1 MPLKCLNNAQK
12 VLAYRIFSIK
22 RHLHLKIAFSRSG
35 FNRSTALLIKWNFL
49 FFFFRKTYY
58 FTDPGKPRGSLS
70 GWDKFSFRP
79 APGSPRMINRTYIT
93 QRYSTVIRLLY
104 RTFCCTAS
112 TPVMFNTPVFY
123 VYWKTKTTA
132 RYLVQYLVKVLFK
145 GLYSY
150 ISTGVP
156 SSRYECYVHFLTR
169 DSVSRYKRPLRLC
182 MRNQMLRSANAK
194 YHFILTFFL

>member
-1 MPLKCLNNAQK
+1 MK
-12 VLAYRIFSIK
+12 FS
-22 RHLHLKIAFSRSG
+22 F
-35 FNRSTALLIKWNFL
+35 

-58 FTDPGKPRGSLS
+58 FPVPRGPSGRCIWVGRFFLS
-70 GWDKFSFRP
+70 SCPWISGDDYH
-79 APGSPRMINRTYIT
+79 TYIT

-132 RYLVQYLVKVLFK
+132 LYLVQYLVKVLFK